1 MKEASLLAIEPL
13 LVLMERVHAYRSSLA
28 LMVLSTIP
36 IGFYILY
43 PEKKRLHFEKFIQ
56 LLEHLKAQIDTL
68 SPAHPSSPRLQIS
81 MPSFTSLFHI
91 SNMQTMMHTIHSFA
105 PHNIQYSYKSLE
117 TLSILLRMLVSV
129 DKRLQTP
136 AIYEFLVELSL
147 LEQKRYRRE
156 SFGLTTVI
164 VFEGLPMSGKSTAA
178 TQLAER
184 VQGKYFKFPS
194 KTAKV
199 RDILMNHSHLVSM
212 IFQHL
217 SHYFMAEEII
227 ESKERI
233 VFLTDFYHHTNVS
246 ATCAMPLTEE
256 SLANIPSSAFEW
268 PLDLPSP
275 SLVVYLAV
283 STDVRLQRGPS
294 QPVDMNALRRLRE
307 QDSFRQ
313 VSDTAVSPPKPETH
327 LMY

>member
-13 LVLMERVHAYRSSLA
+13 LALMERVHAYRSSLA
-28 LMVLSTIP
+28 LLVLSTIP
-36 IGFYILY
+36 VGFYILY

-68 SPAHPSSPRLQIS
+68 APPQQHSLTRLQIS
-81 MPSFTSLFHI
+81 MPSFSSLFPT
-91 SNMQTMMHTIHSFA
+91 SNTQTIMHTIHSFA
-105 PHNIQYSYKSLE
+105 PHQIKFSYKSLE
-117 TLSILLRMLVSV
+117 TLSLLLRMVASM

-136 AIYEFLVELSL
+136 EIFEFLQELTM

-156 SFGLTTVI
+156 SFGLTTVV
-164 VFEGLPMSGKSTAA
+164 VFEGLPLSGKSTMA

-184 VQGKYFKFPS
+184 VHGKYLKFPS

-199 RDILMNHSHLVSM
+199 RDILTSHSHLMSM
-212 IFQHL
+212 IFQHI

-233 VFLTDFYHHTNVS
+233 VFLTDFYHHTNVA
-246 ATCAMPLTEE
+246 ATCAMPMTEE
-256 SLANIPSSAFEW
+256 GLANIPSSAFEW

-283 STDVRLQRGPS
+283 STDIRLQRGPS
-294 QPVDMNALRRLRE
+294 STVDSSAMRHLSA

-313 VSDTAVSPPKPETH
+313 VNRSPI
-327 LMY
+327 